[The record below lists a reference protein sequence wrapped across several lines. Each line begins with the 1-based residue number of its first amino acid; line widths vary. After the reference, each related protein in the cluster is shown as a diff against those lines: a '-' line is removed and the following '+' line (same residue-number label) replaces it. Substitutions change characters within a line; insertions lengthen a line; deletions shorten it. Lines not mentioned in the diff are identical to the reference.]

1 MDFNYSELKGKI
13 VACYGSQEKFA
24 ATLEIAPMT
33 VYRKLSGKT
42 AFTRDDMLR
51 WAAALHIP
59 KSKIGSYFFK

>member
-24 ATLEIAPMT
+24 SALGVTPMT

-42 AFTRDDMLR
+42 AFTRDEMLK
-51 WAAALHIP
+51 WSAALRIP